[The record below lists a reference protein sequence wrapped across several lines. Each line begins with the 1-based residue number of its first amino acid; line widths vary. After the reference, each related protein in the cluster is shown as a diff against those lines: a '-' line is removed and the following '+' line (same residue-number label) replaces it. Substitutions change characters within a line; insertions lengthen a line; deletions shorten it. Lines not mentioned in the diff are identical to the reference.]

1 MDKKREFLGFKFG
14 PYLNKTEC
22 PWNGASFWA
31 FEGKA
36 KRSTFGIP
44 LNANVGVINC
54 V

>member
-1 MDKKREFLGFKFG
+1 MPSVHRAE
-14 PYLNKTEC
+14 PKTLVPE
-22 PWNGASFWA
+22 SELLFWA